1 MNKRLYRSKKNRILF
16 GVCGGLGEYF
26 DVDPVII
33 RIIAVLLLIP
43 GVFPVILAY
52 LIMAIIIPEE
62 GAVLNTPSEVVRQNI
77 SDIKETAEKLGQEI
91 QQTISP
97 EQKAGSQPTTR
108 TSQNRLL
115 FLIGVIVISIGIIIL
130 LATVLGWLW
139 RYLWPLCLIVA
150 GLLIIFF
157 SRRR

>member
-1 MNKRLYRSKKNRILF
+1 LNKRLYRSKQDRILL

-26 DVDPVII
+26 NVDPVII

-43 GVFPVILAY
+43 GVFPVIIAY
-52 LIMAIIIPEE
+52 LVMAIVIPEE
-62 GAVLNTPSEVVRQNI
+62 GAVVNTPSEAVRKNI
-77 SDIKETAEKLGQEI
+77 DDIKETAEKLGQDI
-91 QQTISP
+91 QQTLVP
-97 EQKAGSQPTTR
+97 GQKAGNQPENR
-108 TSQNRLL
+108 TSQNRIL
-115 FLIGVIVISIGIIIL
+115 FLIGVIVISTGIIIL

>member
-1 MNKRLYRSKKNRILF
+1 MEKRLFRSRKNRIIF

-26 DVDPVII
+26 KIDPVII

-43 GVFPVILAY
+43 GFFPAIIAY

-62 GAVLNTPSEVVRQNI
+62 GTVVNNPSEAVKQNLTE
-77 SDIKETAEKLGQEI
+77 IKGTAEKLGQEI
-91 QQTISP
+91 QQVFTP
-97 EQKAGSQPTTR
+97 GQKPDIQPATR
-108 TSQNRLL
+108 PAQNRALL
-115 FLIGVIVISIGIIIL
+115 LIGAIIIAIGIIIL

-150 GLLIIFF
+150 GLLIILF
-157 SRRR
+157 SRKR